1 MRYDLHIHSALSP
14 CADRDMTP
22 ANIAGLAKL
31 AGAELLAVA
40 DHNSALNL
48 PAAQAACDA
57 YGLGLL
63 PAIEANTAEEVHL
76 LCYLPTVEAALELG
90 EIFYAHLPAYGYDPA
105 IWGEQWVMDT
115 DDNIL
120 RRVDKLLT
128 GALTLDIGQVKA
140 LCEGLGGIA
149 VPAHVDKD
157 SYSVLSVFG
166 LWPEDLGFEMLELAR
181 PHAYP
186 ALASAG
192 RLPAG
197 LPFVTSS
204 DAHALVSMREEFPIL
219 APECPLWRLLGEKFH

>member
-22 ANIAGLAKL
+22 ANIAGMAKL
-31 AGAELLAVA
+31 AGAELIAVA

-48 PAAQAACDA
+48 PAVQAACDA

-128 GALTLDIGQVKA
+128 GALTL
-140 LCEGLGGIA
+140 
-149 VPAHVDKD
+149 
-157 SYSVLSVFG
+157 LSVFG

-186 ALASAG
+186 ALAAAG

>member
-1 MRYDLHIHSALSP
+1 MKYDLHIHSALSP

-22 ANIAGLAKL
+22 ANIAGMAKL
-31 AGAELLAVA
+31 AGAELIAVA

-48 PAAQAACDA
+48 PAVQAACDA

-140 LCEGLGGIA
+140 LCEGLGALRCPPMWTRTAIRC
-149 VPAHVDKD
+149 
-157 SYSVLSVFG
+157 SVFSACG
-166 LWPEDLGFEMLELAR
+166 PRTWALKCWNWPGPTPTLPWPPPGGCRRGCLSSPPPTPTLW
-181 PHAYP
+181 
-186 ALASAG
+186 
-192 RLPAG
+192 
-197 LPFVTSS
+197 
-204 DAHALVSMREEFPIL
+204 
-219 APECPLWRLLGEKFH
+219 